1 MKQRTESLKKD
12 SDDMSEKQRKKK
24 SKQQDED
31 EPRENVMGFDS
42 NGKGVH
48 DSNDDDRDVKK
59 RSKVKDDDDGP
70 KKQKKI
76 GKVDSKKNDD
86 ESHEGQE
93 LNVMGY
99 VSANVGKTNERDSD
113 SDGNKGYEIINGNI
127 HAEVNPVGNRKGR
140 HRRMLRDAD
149 DR

>member
-1 MKQRTESLKKD
+1 
-12 SDDMSEKQRKKK
+12 
-24 SKQQDED
+24 
-31 EPRENVMGFDS
+31 MGLIKYLAIHA
-42 NGKGVH
+42 GHKGR
-48 DSNDDDRDVKK
+48 NDD
-59 RSKVKDDDDGP
+59 P

-76 GKVDSKKNDD
+76 GKVDSKNKDD

-99 VSANVGKTNERDSD
+99 VSANVGKTNEMDSD
-113 SDGNKGYEIINGNI
+113 SDRNKGYEIINGNI
-127 HAEVNPVGNRKGR
+127 HAEVNPVGIRKGR